1 MSGLMGLTATG
12 FTYKFIAASAGVI
25 CNATFDRDNVDS
37 VCPNRLSSPRKIL
50 VAALVAY
57 EADTLQIALSEYD
70 GIADILLSE
79 NLNLHNPRATE
90 SKPFYLWPRIRD
102 KPQFSSFK
110 STIFWNPCDNMRSS
124 SATFEAED
132 LDERCESQKIKELGS
147 LFGYDVVISGSID
160 EIISRMQLIRLKWC
174 KDIPPLPTKGAIG
187 MPVGLLGRS
196 FRTDWSPRGMPWA
209 FSMPNIYGTAD
220 ALDGT
225 AKRNL
230 ARDRDKTP
238 FVGGLHLTN
247 YCFLPAMILKEMW
260 TSDHGHNINRV
271 GAWGSLTVAK
281 QKCYDNFN
289 NRIKPGTGPE
299 TVVPRLLQACP
310 DSFPAWYGKV
320 DKRERRFKTL
330 LKLKYK
336 V

>member
-1 MSGLMGLTATG
+1 MGLTATG

-147 LFGYDVVISGSID
+147 LFGYDAVISGAID
-160 EIISRMQLIRLKWC
+160 M
-174 KDIPPLPTKGAIG
+174 
-187 MPVGLLGRS
+187 V
-196 FRTDWSPRGMPWA
+196 
-209 FSMPNIYGTAD
+209 
-220 ALDGT
+220 
-225 AKRNL
+225 
-230 ARDRDKTP
+230 
-238 FVGGLHLTN
+238 
-247 YCFLPAMILKEMW
+247 
-260 TSDHGHNINRV
+260 
-271 GAWGSLTVAK
+271 
-281 QKCYDNFN
+281 
-289 NRIKPGTGPE
+289 
-299 TVVPRLLQACP
+299 
-310 DSFPAWYGKV
+310 
-320 DKRERRFKTL
+320 
-330 LKLKYK
+330 
-336 V
+336 